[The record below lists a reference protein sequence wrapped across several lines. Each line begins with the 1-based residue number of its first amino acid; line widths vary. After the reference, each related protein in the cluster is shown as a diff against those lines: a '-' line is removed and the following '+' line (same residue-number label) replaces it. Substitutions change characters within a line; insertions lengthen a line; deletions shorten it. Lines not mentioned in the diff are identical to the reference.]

1 MSPTF
6 TSHQHL
12 CSLFNFSSLFF
23 ELMKLTEKIRGYKK
37 QVEETT
43 DNANQAMTK
52 YKKLANDMDN
62 WNERAEMAE
71 DAVKQAR
78 NKAKQLVNF

>member
-1 MSPTF
+1 MVGLVPSDSAGFLLPN
-6 TSHQHL
+6 
-12 CSLFNFSSLFF
+12 NFEFL
-23 ELMKLTEKIRGYKK
+23 KLTEKIRGYKK

-52 YKKLANDMDN
+52 YKKLANDLDN

>member
-1 MSPTF
+1 
-6 TSHQHL
+6 L
-12 CSLFNFSSLFF
+12 KNFLQFFF
-23 ELMKLTEKIRGYKK
+23 EFIKLTEKIRGYKK

-52 YKKLANDMDN
+52 YKKLANDLDN

-71 DAVKQAR
+71 NAVKQAR
-78 NKAKQLVNF
+78 NKAKQLVNFWNF

>member
-1 MSPTF
+1 M
-6 TSHQHL
+6 L
-12 CSLFNFSSLFF
+12 LFKKKLI
-23 ELMKLTEKIRGYKK
+23 KLTEKIRGYKK
-37 QVEETT
+37 QVDETT

-52 YKKLANDMDN
+52 YKKLANDLDN

-78 NKAKQLVNF
+78 AKANEKTPNILLVNNEAKHHVKPKR

>member
-1 MSPTF
+1 MVGLGPSDSAAFLLPK
-6 TSHQHL
+6 
-12 CSLFNFSSLFF
+12 NFEFL
-23 ELMKLTEKIRGYKK
+23 KLTEKIRGYKK
-37 QVEETT
+37 QVDETT

-52 YKKLANDMDN
+52 YKKLANDLDN

-78 NKAKQLVNF
+78 NKAKQLINC